1 MHFHLLQPPF
11 SGHLPFPR
19 RQFTL
24 YLNLKTMTTYL
35 IGMSSKGRV
44 RRDYHHQQEARL
56 ARWNDD

>member
-19 RQFTL
+19 GQFTL

-35 IGMSSKGRV
+35 IGMSSKG
-44 RRDYHHQQEARL
+44 
-56 ARWNDD
+56 

>member
-1 MHFHLLQPPF
+1 MHFHLLQPPS

-24 YLNLKTMTTYL
+24 YLNLKTTMTC
-35 IGMSSKGRV
+35 MSSKGRV